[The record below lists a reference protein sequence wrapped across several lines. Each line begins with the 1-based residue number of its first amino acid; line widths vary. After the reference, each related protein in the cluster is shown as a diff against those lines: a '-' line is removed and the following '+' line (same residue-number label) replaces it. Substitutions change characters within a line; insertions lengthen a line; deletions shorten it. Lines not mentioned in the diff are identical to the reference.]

1 MGLRRTAQP
10 LAATQPELARQLI
23 RAATCESSPDG
34 ELFEYVYLFR
44 GLDYRD
50 DMPVHKLGRS
60 RRIERRLKEVR
71 NRAIFADWE
80 LVHAIHCFG
89 DRSMTRMRPSEGD
102 TLESLFH
109 GLFASYRTAQAYG
122 TEYFT
127 LPQSEVAFIRSVH
140 FINAL
145 SLNIGVLNGTPDGMH
160 ERWR

>member
-10 LAATQPELARQLI
+10 LGTTQPELARQLI
-23 RAATCESSPDG
+23 RAAACAEAPGGVS
-34 ELFEYVYLFR
+34 FEYAYLFR

-50 DMPVHKLGRS
+50 DTPVYKLGRS
-60 RRIERRLKEVR
+60 HRIERRLKEVR

-80 LVHAIHCFG
+80 LVHAIHCFMKHVMFQ
-89 DRSMTRMRPSEGD
+89 RRPAEGE

-109 GLFASYRTAQAYG
+109 GLFAEHQTARAYG

-127 LPQSEVAFIRSVH
+127 LPPHEVDFVCSVH

-145 SLNIGVLNGTPDGMH
+145 SLNIGVLDGSPDRMH
-160 ERWR
+160 ERW

>member
-10 LAATQPELARQLI
+10 LAVAQPELARQLI
-23 RAATCESSPDG
+23 RAATCAAAPDG
-34 ELFEYVYLFR
+34 ESFEYVYLFR

-50 DMPVHKLGRS
+50 DTPVYKLGRS
-60 RRIERRLKEVR
+60 HRIERRLKEVR
-71 NRAIFADWE
+71 NQAIFADWGV
-80 LVHAIHCFG
+80 VHHIHCFAE
-89 DRSMTRMRPSEGD
+89 RSIVKMRPSEGD

-127 LPQSEVAFIRSVH
+127 LPQVEVDFISSIH
-140 FINAL
+140 YINAL
-145 SLNIGVLNGTPDGMH
+145 SLNIGVLNGTPNGMH